1 MPSKAEL
8 TETERTMA
16 RLIAERTYKEIYRAI
31 MQQSRRGEG
40 ERKEDEE
47 ASGCAGV
54 SDG

>member
-31 MQQSRRGEG
+31 MQQSRCREG
-40 ERKEDEE
+40 ERKEETGE
-47 ASGCAGV
+47 NGCAGV
-54 SDG
+54 S